1 MRNKGVLKRKIEKG
15 INKIFLFILVIKGRD
30 IFVIKKNFLLRLIW

>member
-15 INKIFLFILVIKGRD
+15 TNKISLLTLVTKGRD
-30 IFVIKKNFLLRLIW
+30 TSVIKKNFLLRLTW